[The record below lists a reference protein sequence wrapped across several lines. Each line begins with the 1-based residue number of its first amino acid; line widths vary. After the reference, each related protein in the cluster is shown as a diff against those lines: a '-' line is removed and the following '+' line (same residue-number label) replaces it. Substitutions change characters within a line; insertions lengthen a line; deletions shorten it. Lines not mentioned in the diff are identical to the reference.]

1 MAAYVNWTGDEELYK
16 RSYTYRLRELWSDQ
30 HRFNTMFPWI
40 ANDISFPLV
49 PVLMLLIGG
58 MFGAS
63 WRDAVFGRNDCA
75 VVVFAIFL
83 IMMGYLPAN
92 SQITLAPDHLFAL
105 LAWIFSGA
113 ARAGAPPRR
122 RRQRSLPAPPPDP
135 AFIGMSRA
143 RETARR
149 SPLLSPRCVR
159 RCDAAKRTSALLPVA
174 RDATLPAWMRAV
186 RLGRGRDM
194 DFLKNIEW
202 PMWFGY
208 AAVASSVLTC
218 AMKTMIPLR
227 VVSMVC
233 NSFFIV
239 YGLFG
244 AVYPTLLLNLILLP
258 LNSLRLLQMQRLIRD
273 VEAAASY
280 GETSIDWLR
289 PFMARRSFRK
299 GDIVFSKGE
308 VADAMYYSVS
318 GRYRLRE
325 MGLDIP
331 NGQVFG
337 ELGLISPSNLR
348 TQTVECTE
356 DGEVLTATYLQV
368 RELYF
373 QNPQFGFYFLRLT
386 SERLFQNIDRLEQ
399 ELTRKNEEIA
409 ALTPKP
415 A

>member
-1 MAAYVNWTGDEELYK
+1 MYRSLSRVLASLALTYTKPGLCGLIRSARRLSTELVFDGPSLYEPHGWQG
-16 RSYTYRLRELWSDQ
+16 YLMRLRMPTDRQ
-30 HRFNTMFPWI
+30 AHH
-40 ANDISFPLV
+40 AH
-49 PVLMLLIGG
+49 
-58 MFGAS
+58 A
-63 WRDAVFGRNDCA
+63 
-75 VVVFAIFL
+75 
-83 IMMGYLPAN
+83 LP
-92 SQITLAPDHLFAL
+92 S
-105 LAWIFSGA
+105 
-113 ARAGAPPRR
+113 
-122 RRQRSLPAPPPDP
+122 
-135 AFIGMSRA
+135 
-143 RETARR
+143 
-149 SPLLSPRCVR
+149 SPC
-159 RCDAAKRTSALLPVA
+159 ALLPVA
-174 RDATLPAWMRAV
+174 HDATLPTCMRAV

-194 DFLKNIEW
+194 DFLKDIEW

-208 AAVASSVLTC
+208 AAVVSSVLTC

-280 GETSIDWLR
+280 GDTSIDWLPAVHGPPFR
-289 PFMARRSFRK
+289 PQGRYRVPARARSPTRC
-299 GDIVFSKGE
+299 I
-308 VADAMYYSVS
+308 YSVS

-325 MGLDIP
+325 MELEIP

-337 ELGLISPSNLR
+337 ELGLLSPSNLR

-356 DGEVLTATYLQV
+356 DGEVLAATYLQV

-386 SERLFQNIDRLEQ
+386 SERLFQNIERLEQ
-399 ELTRKNEEIA
+399 ELVRKNEEIA
-409 ALTPKP
+409 ALAPRP

>member
-1 MAAYVNWTGDEELYK
+1 
-16 RSYTYRLRELWSDQ
+16 
-30 HRFNTMFPWI
+30 
-40 ANDISFPLV
+40 
-49 PVLMLLIGG
+49 
-58 MFGAS
+58 
-63 WRDAVFGRNDCA
+63 
-75 VVVFAIFL
+75 
-83 IMMGYLPAN
+83 
-92 SQITLAPDHLFAL
+92 
-105 LAWIFSGA
+105 
-113 ARAGAPPRR
+113 
-122 RRQRSLPAPPPDP
+122 
-135 AFIGMSRA
+135 
-143 RETARR
+143 
-149 SPLLSPRCVR
+149 
-159 RCDAAKRTSALLPVA
+159 
-174 RDATLPAWMRAV
+174 
-186 RLGRGRDM
+186 M

-258 LNSLRLLQMQRLIRD
+258 LNSLRLLQMQKLIRD

-280 GETSIDWLR
+280 GDTLDRLAAAVHGPPLVPQGR
-289 PFMARRSFRK
+289 
-299 GDIVFSKGE
+299 IVFSKGD

-325 MGLDIP
+325 MGLEIP

-386 SERLFQNIDRLEQ
+386 SERLFQNIERLEQ
-399 ELTRKNEEIA
+399 ELVRKNEEIA
-409 ALTPKP
+409 ALAPRP